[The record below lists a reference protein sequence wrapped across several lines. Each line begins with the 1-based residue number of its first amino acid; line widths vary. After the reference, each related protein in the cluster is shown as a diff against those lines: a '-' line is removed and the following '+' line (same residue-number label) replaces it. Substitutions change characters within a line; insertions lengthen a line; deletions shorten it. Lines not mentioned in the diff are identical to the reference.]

1 MDNIDSYF
9 NYFLQRDIV
18 FSMENKIIKEGKLI
32 LFSQKDYYLIFHLKN
47 NTGETKKYELTYPF
61 NIKKIDN
68 YLMFD
73 YKIESISKNDSE
85 LYYRLLSLNKNQ
97 VSRFYN
103 NKVLMFEKN
112 SLDLS
117 IVKD

>member
-1 MDNIDSYF
+1 MD
-9 NYFLQRDIV
+9 
-18 FSMENKIIKEGKLI
+18 NKIIKEGKLI

-47 NTGETKKYELTYPF
+47 SNGDNKKYELPYPF
-61 NIKKIDN
+61 NIDKENN

-103 NKVLMFEKN
+103 NKVMMFEKN

-117 IVKD
+117 VV

>member
-1 MDNIDSYF
+1 MDNIDSNF
-9 NYFLQRDIV
+9 NYFLQRDVV
-18 FSMENKIIKEGKLI
+18 FSMDNKIIKEGKLI

-47 NTGETKKYELTYPF
+47 NNGEHKKYELPYPF
-61 NIKKIDN
+61 SIERNSN
-68 YLMFD
+68 YLTFD

-97 VSRFYN
+97 VSRFFN
-103 NKVLMFEKN
+103 SKILMFEKN

-117 IVKD
+117 LL

>member
-1 MDNIDSYF
+1 MHNIESKF
-9 NYFLQRDIV
+9 NYFLQRDVV
-18 FSMENKIIKEGKLI
+18 FSMDNKIIKEGKLI

-47 NTGETKKYELTYPF
+47 SNGDNKKYELPYPF
-61 NIKKIDN
+61 NIDREKN
-68 YLMFD
+68 YLTFD

-103 NKVLMFEKN
+103 NKILMFEKN

-117 IVKD
+117 VI

>member
-1 MDNIDSYF
+1 MHNIESKF
-9 NYFLQRDIV
+9 NYFLQRDVV
-18 FSMENKIIKEGKLI
+18 FSMDNKIIKEGKLI

-47 NTGETKKYELTYPF
+47 SNGDNKKYELPYPF
-61 NIKKIDN
+61 NIDKENN

-103 NKVLMFEKN
+103 NKVMMFEKN

-117 IVKD
+117 VV

>member
-1 MDNIDSYF
+1 MDNIESKF

-18 FSMENKIIKEGKLI
+18 FSMDNKIIKEGKLM

-47 NTGETKKYELTYPF
+47 SNGDNKKYELPYPF
-61 NIKKIDN
+61 DINREKN
-68 YLMFD
+68 YLTFD

-97 VSRFYN
+97 VSRFFN
-103 NKVLMFEKN
+103 NKIMMFEKN
-112 SLDLS
+112 CLDLS
-117 IVKD
+117 VV

>member
-1 MDNIDSYF
+1 MDNIESNF

-18 FSMENKIIKEGKLI
+18 FSMDNKIIKEGKLI

-47 NTGETKKYELTYPF
+47 SNGDNKKYELPYPF
-61 NIKKIDN
+61 HINREKN
-68 YLMFD
+68 YLTFD

-97 VSRFYN
+97 VSRFFN
-103 NKVLMFEKN
+103 NKILMFEKN
-112 SLDLS
+112 CLDLS
-117 IVKD
+117 VV

>member
-1 MDNIDSYF
+1 MHNIESKF
-9 NYFLQRDIV
+9 NYFLQRDVV
-18 FSMENKIIKEGKLI
+18 FSMDNKIIKEGKLI

-47 NTGETKKYELTYPF
+47 SNGDNKKYELPYPF
-61 NIKKIDN
+61 NIDREKN
-68 YLMFD
+68 YLTFD

-103 NKVLMFEKN
+103 NKVMMFEKN

-117 IVKD
+117 VV

>member
-1 MDNIDSYF
+1 MHNIESKF
-9 NYFLQRDIV
+9 NYFLQRDVV
-18 FSMENKIIKEGKLI
+18 FSMDNKIIKEGKLI

-47 NTGETKKYELTYPF
+47 SNGDNKKYELPYPF
-61 NIKKIDN
+61 NIDREKN
-68 YLMFD
+68 YLTFD

-103 NKVLMFEKN
+103 NKVMMFEKN

-117 IVKD
+117 VI